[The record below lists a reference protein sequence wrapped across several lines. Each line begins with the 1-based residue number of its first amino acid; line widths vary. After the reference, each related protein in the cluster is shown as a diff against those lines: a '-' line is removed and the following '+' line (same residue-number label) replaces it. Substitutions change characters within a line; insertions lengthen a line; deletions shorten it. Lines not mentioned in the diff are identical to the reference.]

1 MHPLTRIMNFLDV
14 FGEVVFLV
22 KGFITNVTLE
32 LPQVHVVFHVVLQ
45 LKHGKIYFM

>member
-1 MHPLTRIMNFLDV
+1 MNFLDV

-32 LPQVHVVFHVVLQ
+32 LPQIHVVFHVILQ
-45 LKHGKIYFM
+45 LKHNNIYSM